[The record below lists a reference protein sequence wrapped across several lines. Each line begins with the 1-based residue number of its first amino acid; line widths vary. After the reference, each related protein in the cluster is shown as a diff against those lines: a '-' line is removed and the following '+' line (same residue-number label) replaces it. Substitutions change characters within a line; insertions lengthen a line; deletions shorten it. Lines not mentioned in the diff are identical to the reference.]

1 MGLIWFFISPP
12 QIPTALGS
20 TTLSGL
26 NSSRLGVFRPAGFW
40 RRVFATL
47 IDTLL
52 WMLTVTLYGAFS
64 PNTSLSSEQIA
75 AIKTNTD
82 NFALVF
88 QNTQFL
94 LLFFV
99 LPIFYYVLM
108 PITSWQGT
116 VGKRAMGIKIMTYQ
130 GERIGL
136 FRSLWRYL
144 LQTFGLFIPFIIIGI
159 LILFQP
165 LIDNLG
171 EGYGIIAI
179 PLIILAS
186 SIWFLTA
193 AFTREKRA
201 LHDYLAGTIVIKG

>member
-1 MGLIWFFISPP
+1 
-12 QIPTALGS
+12 
-20 TTLSGL
+20 
-26 NSSRLGVFRPAGFW
+26 
-40 RRVFATL
+40 
-47 IDTLL
+47 
-52 WMLTVTLYGAFS
+52 MLTVTLYGAFS